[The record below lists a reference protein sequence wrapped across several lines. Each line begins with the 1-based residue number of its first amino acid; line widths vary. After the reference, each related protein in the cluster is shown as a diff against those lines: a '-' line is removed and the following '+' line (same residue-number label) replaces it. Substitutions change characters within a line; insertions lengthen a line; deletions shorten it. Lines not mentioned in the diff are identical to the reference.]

1 MSSAGTITV
10 PNGIFDGGTMVTI
23 MNNSG
28 SSMSINA
35 GGGMTLWN
43 TADGTSGNRTLGP
56 RGVATILFYGHD
68 DGHISGSGLS

>member
-28 SSMSINA
+28 SNMSINQGA
-35 GGGMTLWN
+35 GMTLWN